1 MKIKIYLNKKKKRKN
16 CARHRNSIEKSREQS
31 KRRKRGSQGRPFD
44 FKKRLSFFTERGRRR
59 GLKIRRDVSSSA
71 SSRNVEPPSQYI
83 IKRSPP
89 SFLCHP
95 AQERNVTRKSTV
107 AAICPAIKIK
117 RLRVNFFYVDGIIL
131 DDRMNKR
138 NDGEGKRLLTKLC
151 HRRIRSRKR
160 TCFISN
166 PEIF

>member
-1 MKIKIYLNKKKKRKN
+1 MKIKIYLK
-16 CARHRNSIEKSREQS
+16 
-31 KRRKRGSQGRPFD
+31 KRRKERTAQGTVIRLKNHASKANGESEEAKDVPSILRRDFPFLQRGGGEGDEKF
-44 FKKRLSFFTERGRRR
+44 
-59 GLKIRRDVSSSA
+59 LKIRRDVSSSA

-131 DDRMNKR
+131 DDRN
-138 NDGEGKRLLTKLC
+138 E
-151 HRRIRSRKR
+151 
-160 TCFISN
+160 
-166 PEIF
+166 